1 MARPLRQGRELRILR
16 GERLRHCL
24 IIDVNDKPNEIKAR
38 VGIASNGESFL
49 STVTAQLGTE
59 TRPNVFISGEID
71 PNISPFIDS
80 PLIGLP
86 NLELDDPLYGRLDK
100 SLKG

>member
-1 MARPLRQGRELRILR
+1 MSRPLRQGREVRILR

-38 VGIASNGESFL
+38 VGTVTNGDRFL
-49 STVTAQLGTE
+49 STLTRELATE
-59 TRPNVFISGEID
+59 TRPNVFISGEIKPD
-71 PNISPFIDS
+71 ISPFINS

-86 NLELDDPLYGRLDK
+86 NLELNDPLYGRLDK
-100 SLKG
+100 AVKG